1 MIFQGVTNTPKTEAV
16 TISIIYDI
24 VKQKDLTQEYYL
36 IEFKNGGK
44 IVNLMTPE
52 SFLKKYKERKI
63 ILWLMKD

>member
-1 MIFQGVTNTPKTEAV
+1 LIFQGVTNTPKTEAV

-36 IEFKNGGK
+36 IEFKNARK

-52 SFLKKYKERKI
+52 SFLKKHKERKI